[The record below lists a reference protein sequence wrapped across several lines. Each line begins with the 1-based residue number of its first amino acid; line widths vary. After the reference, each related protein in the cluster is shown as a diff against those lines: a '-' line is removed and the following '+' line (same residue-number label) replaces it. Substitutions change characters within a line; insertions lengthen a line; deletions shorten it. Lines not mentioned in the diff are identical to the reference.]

1 MSLIKNILAK
11 FGYQLVRKQKSLET
25 VSKNRAENF
34 PLWLKEAEAL
44 GEDVNDYIN
53 RNVGNPLE
61 LLQKVVFPYLPAE
74 ASAVIEVGP
83 GTGRFSRAIMDR
95 IKANP
100 HWKLY
105 LLDHSQWIIT
115 FLTVYFEEYDNV
127 YPILNDGL
135 HVPVIDDN
143 STDLI
148 FSNGVF
154 IELNLSRFYTYCNDS
169 YRVLKPG
176 GHIIFNYIDL
186 EFDQAWEHMKKF
198 SENPRFSFSYFTS
211 NVIDKVFLE
220 KGFRLM
226 NRALVGNSTYV
237 VYQKP
242 VE

>member
-11 FGYQLVRKQKSLET
+11 FGYQIVRRQKNLES
-25 VSKNRAENF
+25 VNKNRAENF
-34 PLWLKEAEAL
+34 PRYYKEAEDL

-53 RNVGNPLE
+53 RNVGNPHE
-61 LLQKVVFPYLPAE
+61 LLEKVVFPYLPSDAR
-74 ASAVIEVGP
+74 VIIEVGP
-83 GTGRFSRAIMDR
+83 GTGRFSRAFIDR
-95 IKANP
+95 IKTNP

-115 FLTVYFEEYDNV
+115 FLTGYFEKYDNV

-135 HVPVIDDN
+135 HVPEIDSN
-143 STDLI
+143 CADLI

-169 YRVLKPG
+169 YKVLKPG
-176 GHIIFNYIDL
+176 GLVIFNYIDL

-220 KGFRLM
+220 RGFKLLS
-226 NRALVGNSTYV
+226 RALVGNSTYV

-242 VE
+242 VL